1 MQKRVA
7 KSAQYPR
14 CGTKIIYISQNY
26 NSIPK
31 GGPLL
36 ISLFLNIFYQG
47 VGMQIPTNPHIISV
61 NPQNLY
67 RFVLWLSIREKRR
80 KKIFFLL
87 FSFPPAGFSFA
98 SLALLSCS
106 FTPPSCSR
114 FSLVSLLHTF
124 LLLLLASLQPLLS
137 LSSSPSL
144 KNPIQAN

>member
-14 CGTKIIYISQNY
+14 CGAKIIHISQNY

-67 RFVLWLSIREKRR
+67 RFVL
-80 KKIFFLL
+80 
-87 FSFPPAGFSFA
+87 
-98 SLALLSCS
+98 
-106 FTPPSCSR
+106 
-114 FSLVSLLHTF
+114 
-124 LLLLLASLQPLLS
+124 
-137 LSSSPSL
+137 
-144 KNPIQAN
+144 